1 MSDLILTGLYTKF
14 ADAIS
19 ETITEAKARGLKV
32 GLHSGLRT
40 FEAQDK
46 LYALGR
52 TVVNPDGK
60 CEAHPLGNIITKSI
74 GGYSWHNYGL
84 AGDVVYKNDKG
95 WTWDCTTLQWND
107 LGHVGEMFG
116 LEWGGRWTRF
126 PDFPHFQMIGKLKG
140 RDFKELR
147 DLALNDGIEAVWKLI

>member
-1 MSDLILTGLYTKF
+1 MGDLILTGLYTKF
-14 ADAIS
+14 ADAIA
-19 ETITEAKARGLKV
+19 ETLNEAKARGLKV

-46 LYALGR
+46 LYELGR
-52 TVVNPDGK
+52 SVVNPDGST
-60 CEAHPLGNIITKSI
+60 AANPRGNVITKTI

-84 AGDVVYKNDKG
+84 AGDLVFKNDKG
-95 WTWDCTTLQWND
+95 WTWDMTTAQWEE
-107 LGHVGEMFG
+107 LGKVGEMFG

-140 RDFKELR
+140 RKFEELKAV
-147 DLALNDGIEAVWKLI
+147 ALKDGIDAVWKGI